1 MCPESDL
8 WHIVRD
14 YEEKYYSGVTQIAE
28 IEFVTNLDGPAKL
41 LIPEKKIQINSNMM
55 PYPVLCSFLVLH
67 ELINHKIV
75 ETNNGQHPGYESPE
89 FQGELERLWGLG
101 AYKDLL

>member
-1 MCPESDL
+1 
-8 WHIVRD
+8 
-14 YEEKYYSGVTQIAE
+14 
-28 IEFVTNLDGPAKL
+28 
-41 LIPEKKIQINSNMM
+41 
-55 PYPVLCSFLVLH
+55 VLCSFLVLH